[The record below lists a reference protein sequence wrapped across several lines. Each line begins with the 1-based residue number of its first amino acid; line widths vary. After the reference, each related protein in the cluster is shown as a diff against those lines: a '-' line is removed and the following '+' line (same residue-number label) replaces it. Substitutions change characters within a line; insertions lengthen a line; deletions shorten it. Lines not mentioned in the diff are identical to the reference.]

1 MDSQNTSQEKKNMN
15 CENPAAGGIHFV
27 LVHGGMHGAWCW
39 YKIVELLEKDGHR
52 VSAIDLMSAGTN
64 PVTADSIMSFEEYN
78 QPLMH
83 FLAKLPRTEKRAQ
96 IVLVGHS
103 LGGVSIARGSEDF
116 PHLIAVAVYVGALM
130 FRGGES
136 MQREKEMMEPDKDIV
151 EKFEYNFGNGIGE
164 PPTSGQV
171 PRKFLKDFFYGT
183 SSTLDVTLAS
193 LLLRPCPRMA
203 VTNMS
208 LKTTDEGYG
217 VVPRVYI
224 KTLKDNAFS
233 LAKQEELIT
242 NSAPKKVYSIDSDH
256 SPFFSASEKLHSL
269 LLEIANTYCV

>member
-83 FLAKLPRTEKRAQ
+83 FLAKLPRTEK
-96 IVLVGHS
+96 
-103 LGGVSIARGSEDF
+103 
-116 PHLIAVAVYVGALM
+116 
-130 FRGGES
+130 
-136 MQREKEMMEPDKDIV
+136 MEPDKDIV

-242 NSAPKKVYSIDSDH
+242 NSPPKKVYSIDSDH